1 LIQIQKDINTIKN
14 TKQHCCITDF
24 TVDNQTVASVYDEI
38 NSLPASSSLSSSSS
52 SLPPSLSQLPSS
64 SSSQQSSS
72 QQSSSQQSSSQQSTS
87 AAASQRSF
95 NYQLTTSDST
105 PADKKKYISD
115 MAFNLIIS
123 NFPAEILKTS
133 TLTGK
138 RGCAILNPEKIEL
151 IKYNTLMA
159 VGGNDIDW
167 SNSIENIQTK
177 LRNYRKKCK

>member
-1 LIQIQKDINTIKN
+1 
-14 TKQHCCITDF
+14 
-24 TVDNQTVASVYDEI
+24 
-38 NSLPASSSLSSSSS
+38 
-52 SLPPSLSQLPSS
+52 
-64 SSSQQSSS
+64 
-72 QQSSSQQSSSQQSTS
+72 
-87 AAASQRSF
+87 
-95 NYQLTTSDST
+95 
-105 PADKKKYISD
+105 